1 MSGLQFALGA
11 MLMLGVADLVYKRG
25 AAAGAAPH
33 QFLMVQTWVFL
44 PTVTAY
50 SLLTGS
56 LHLGAAALW
65 GTFAGGFMLSGSWLF
80 IQSLRS
86 GSISIHAPIFR
97 LSFVL
102 TAALAVVFLGE
113 PLTLAKAA
121 GIGLA
126 LAAAWLLLAAPA
138 GDAGGERRET
148 RSALLGVILATIAAG
163 VANFVYSLGLRAGAT
178 PGSLMVA
185 QASLVC
191 PLATLIA
198 AARDR
203 GIRPAGP
210 ALRNAPLA
218 GATLALGSVLM
229 VEAMARGE
237 ASVAVP
243 IAQMGFVVTA
253 ILGFLF
259 LREAFTWRKAVGIAA
274 ALAALGSLAHG

>member
-1 MSGLQFALGA
+1 
-11 MLMLGVADLVYKRG
+11 MLLFGVADLVYKRG

-33 QFLMVQTWVFL
+33 QFLMVQTWVFF

-50 SLLTGS
+50 ALLTGS
-56 LHLGAAALW
+56 LQLGAAALW

-80 IQSLRS
+80 MQSLRT
-86 GSISIHAPIFR
+86 GSVSIQAPIFR

-113 PLTLAKAA
+113 PLTPAKAA
-121 GIGLA
+121 GIALA

-138 GDAGGERRET
+138 AGSRVGERGVT
-148 RSALLGVILATIAAG
+148 RAALIGVILATIAAG
-163 VANFVYSLGLRAGAT
+163 IANFVYSLGLRGGATAGA
-178 PGSLMVA
+178 LMVA

-198 AARDR
+198 ARRDR

-253 ILGFLF
+253 ILGFVF
-259 LREAFTWRKAVGIAA
+259 LREAFSWRKGAGIAA
-274 ALAALGSLAHG
+274 ALAALASLAHG